1 MHSAATLTPLVQ
13 ARAAAFTYEG
23 ADAPSLTDVEL
34 SLPAGELVIL
44 LGPNGGGKTTLLRA
58 IAGELGAA
66 GGSLAVH
73 AAVAYL
79 PQHDLSR
86 TDFPVTA
93 LDVALMGTLAERR
106 IWQRPHRT
114 DRARAREAL
123 AMVGLAARADDAY
136 GELSGGQ
143 RRRVLLARTI
153 VQKAP
158 VILLDEPLA
167 GVDPA
172 SEQAIRTTLRALR
185 DNSRLVLVASHDIE
199 YAREADRVLCINR
212 RLTANGAP
220 AEVLT
225 ETLLRETYGGE
236 LTLLPTGGDAGG
248 SVAVVEHHHH
258 H

>member
-1 MHSAATLTPLVQ
+1 MSVAEVLTPLVE
-13 ARAAAFTYEG
+13 ARAAAFAYEG
-23 ADAPSLTDVEL
+23 VAAPSLTGVEMSL
-34 SLPAGELVIL
+34 SAGELVIL

-58 IAGELGAA
+58 IAGELGTAE
-66 GGSLAVH
+66 GSLAVR

-106 IWQRPHRT
+106 YWQRPRRA
-114 DRARAREAL
+114 DRDRAREAL
-123 AMVGLAARADDAY
+123 ATVGLVAHAGHAY

-153 VQKAP
+153 VQEAP

-172 SEQAIRTTLRALR
+172 SEQAIRAALRALR
-185 DNSRLVLVASHDIE
+185 DGGRLVLVASHDIE
-199 YAREADRVLCINR
+199 HAREADRVLCING
-212 RLTANGAP
+212 RLVANGAP
-220 AEVLT
+220 EDVLT
-225 ETLLRETYGGE
+225 EALLRETYGAE
-236 LTLLPTGGDAGG
+236 LTMLPVGGGGAG
-248 SVAVVEHHHH
+248 VAVVEHHHH
-258 H
+258 D